1 MDSMLLDGR
10 YLVQA
15 KIASGGTSTVYRG
28 LDVRLDRPVAL
39 KVMDSR
45 YAGDEQF
52 LTRFQLE
59 ARTVARLK
67 NSGLVAVYDQG
78 LDARHPFLVM
88 ELVEGG
94 TLREL
99 LAERG
104 PMPRMPWWPCCARCW
119 AGWQPRIGP
128 AWCTATSSPKTC

>member
-1 MDSMLLDGR
+1 MVEAGTRDPLESALLDSR

-52 LTRFQLE
+52 LTRFRLE
-59 ARTVARLK
+59 AR
-67 NSGLVAVYDQG
+67 
-78 LDARHPFLVM
+78 
-88 ELVEGG
+88 GG
-94 TLREL
+94 
-99 LAERG
+99 
-104 PMPRMPWWPCCARCW
+104 C
-119 AGWQPRIGP
+119 P
-128 AWCTATSSPKTC
+128 AK

>member
-1 MDSMLLDGR
+1 MESALLDSR

-52 LTRFQLE
+52 LTR
-59 ARTVARLK
+59 
-67 NSGLVAVYDQG
+67 
-78 LDARHPFLVM
+78 
-88 ELVEGG
+88 
-94 TLREL
+94 
-99 LAERG
+99 
-104 PMPRMPWWPCCARCW
+104 PR
-119 AGWQPRIGP
+119 
-128 AWCTATSSPKTC
+128 